1 MARKEMMTKTEITAM
16 VNLYEV
22 RQKCSVFC
30 GILIQIMKL
39 IKGINELK
47 EYKMIGKS
55 QTLSSLKNYTGRDI
69 TK

>member
-1 MARKEMMTKTEITAM
+1 
-16 VNLYEV
+16 
-22 RQKCSVFC
+22 
-30 GILIQIMKL
+30 MKL

-55 QTLSSLKNYTGRDI
+55 QTLSSLENYTGRDI